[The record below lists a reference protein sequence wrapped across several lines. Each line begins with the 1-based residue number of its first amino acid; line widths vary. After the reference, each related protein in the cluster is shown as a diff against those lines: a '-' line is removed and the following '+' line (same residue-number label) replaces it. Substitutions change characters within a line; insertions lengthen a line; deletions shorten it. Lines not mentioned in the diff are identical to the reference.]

1 MIVASHISA
10 IRTMIKEFTD
20 DTLYTDEFLANTL
33 VSARNAI
40 YNEELIKKGRN
51 MSRFSY
57 LSFCTPLV
65 LDTFQDCKC
74 VPSNLGCKVV
84 KTKFEMPKV
93 LIDKVGSMMLY
104 VYTINGDRID
114 FKKFQ
119 DRRLLSSH
127 PIVNRMMSYDV
138 IDRHIVI
145 FGNNNLSVI
154 IVEAVWENPFQ
165 LYDISNCDA
174 SGNVLESPCWDPT
187 TSEFPQES
195 ILDMLIYSTVL
206 KMLGLKTEED
216 MSENG
221 QNNTK

>member
-93 LIDKVGSMMLY
+93 LIENILV
-104 VYTINGDRID
+104 V
-114 FKKFQ
+114 
-119 DRRLLSSH
+119 
-127 PIVNRMMSYDV
+127 
-138 IDRHIVI
+138 
-145 FGNNNLSVI
+145 
-154 IVEAVWENPFQ
+154 VEIPLQGV
-165 LYDISNCDA
+165 
-174 SGNVLESPCWDPT
+174 
-187 TSEFPQES
+187 
-195 ILDMLIYSTVL
+195 TVL
-206 KMLGLKTEED
+206 VPLTDTMFAAPSIDNSQLKLNHP
-216 MSENG
+216 SHG
-221 QNNTK
+221 IPGV